1 MNQSDKIN
9 ISKFKIGVLLQSFK
23 MNKFEKEII
32 DQLNLDRNIE
42 LFAILEQKKNDNF
55 FKKISFAF
63 KKNSFLRNLEI
74 FFFKLIFFIEKFLL
88 SLVFKN
94 LKELNND
101 YIVNK
106 DIFKKIIN
114 VSPIYSPKGLYSEY
128 NVEDFDKITNEKIDL
143 VMRGNVNEIFRNNK
157 LKISRLGIISF
168 HHGDNRW
175 NRGGPPGFW
184 ETYYNKCETGFII
197 QLLTSSLDDGKVIF
211 RGEFATKRLY
221 TLNYYNLIRE
231 SNYNLIP
238 LIKKVLL
245 NKVTIIDGSN
255 LDKPKIH
262 KTPKIRIVLMYL
274 FYKIKLLSNLFLKK
288 YIFRKKQTWT
298 VCYSRNSFD
307 KVDFQN
313 PVEID
318 NLKDR
323 YFADPFV
330 ISKNN
335 KKFIF
340 VEDFSFKNNK
350 GSISV
355 IEIDENDSKKI
366 YEKIIEEN
374 FHLAFPFVF
383 FHENNLYMV
392 PETAKANSIR
402 LYKCNIFPHKWEY
415 CYDLISNINCADTII
430 FKKDNY
436 YYLLTSTSYYNDFSS
451 KLEIY
456 YADNPISKSWKPL
469 KLNPV
474 FFDIKNGRNGGLVY
488 KNNEIF
494 RVTQTYGIN
503 DLGDNQYGRKFSVNK
518 IIQLNL
524 EKFEEKNILNIK
536 PDFKKNL
543 LGTHHMS
550 SVDKFTVFDYCKY
563 E

>member
-1 MNQSDKIN
+1 MKPNQI
-9 ISKFKIGVLLQSFK
+9 FKVGLIIQSFN

-32 DQLNLDRNIE
+32 DNLYSDKNIE
-42 LFAILEQKKNDNF
+42 LIAILEKKKNFNLVN
-55 FKKISFAF
+55 KISFVLKKYSLWRIFEILFF
-63 KKNSFLRNLEI
+63 KIIFLVEKNILSI
-74 FFFKLIFFIEKFLL
+74 FF
-88 SLVFKN
+88 N
-94 LKELNND
+94 DLKELKNIYFIDKKKFN
-101 YIVNK
+101 
-106 DIFKKIIN
+106 KIITVN
-114 VSPIYSPKGLYSEY
+114 PIYSKKGIFSEY
-128 NVEDFDKITNEKIDL
+128 NKNDHNKILNEKLD
-143 VMRGNVNEIFRNNK
+143 VAVRGNVHEIFRNNK

-184 ETYYNKCETGFII
+184 ETYYNKSETGFII
-197 QLLTSSLDDGKVIF
+197 QLLTNSLDDGKVVF

-221 TLNYYNLIRE
+221 TLNYFNLLRE
-231 SNYNLIP
+231 SNYNLIHV
-238 LIKKVLL
+238 IKKVLL
-245 NKVTIIDGSN
+245 NKVTIINDSCIN
-255 LDKPKIH
+255 KSKIH
-262 KTPKIRIVLMYL
+262 KTPKISVILKYL
-274 FYKIKLLSNLFLKK
+274 FYKIKLLSNMFVKK
-288 YIFRKKQTWT
+288 YIFKKKQTWT

-313 PVEID
+313 PIEIN

-335 KKFIF
+335 KEFIF

-374 FHLAFPFVF
+374 FHLSFPFVF
-383 FHENNLYMV
+383 FHENNFYMV
-392 PETAKANSIR
+392 PETAEANSIR
-402 LYKCNIFPHKWEY
+402 LYKCNVFPHKWEY

-430 FKKDNY
+430 FKRDNY

-456 YADNPISKSWKPL
+456 YADNPISNSWKPF

-503 DLGDNQYGRKFSVNK
+503 SLGDNQYGRRFSVNK
-518 IIQLNL
+518 IMQLNI

-536 PDFKKNL
+536 PNFKKNL

-550 SVDKFTVFDYCKY
+550 SVDNFTVFDYCKY

>member
-1 MNQSDKIN
+1 MKNNQI
-9 ISKFKIGVLLQSFK
+9 FKVGLIIQSFN
-23 MNKFEKEII
+23 MNKFEKEIV
-32 DQLNLDRNIE
+32 DNLYADKNIE
-42 LFAILEQKKNDNF
+42 LIAILEKKKNFNLVNNISFIIKKYSFWRIFEILF
-55 FKKISFAF
+55 FKIIFLTE
-63 KKNSFLRNLEI
+63 KNILSI
-74 FFFKLIFFIEKFLL
+74 FF
-88 SLVFKN
+88 N
-94 LKELNND
+94 DLKELKNNYFID
-101 YIVNK
+101 KKKFN
-106 DIFKKIIN
+106 KIIA
-114 VSPIYSPKGLYSEY
+114 VDPIYSKKGIFSEY
-128 NVEDFDKITNEKIDL
+128 SKNDHDKILNEKLDL
-143 VMRGNVNEIFRNNK
+143 AIRGNVNEIFRNNK

-184 ETYYNKCETGFII
+184 ETYYNKSETGFII
-197 QLLTSSLDDGKVIF
+197 QILTSSLDDGKVVF

-221 TLNYYNLIRE
+221 TLNYFNLLRE
-231 SNYNLIP
+231 SNYNLINV
-238 LIKKVLL
+238 IKKVLL
-245 NKVTIIDGSN
+245 NKATIINDSELN
-255 LDKPKIH
+255 KSKIY
-262 KTPKIRIVLMYL
+262 KTPKISIVLMYL
-274 FYKIKLLSNLFLKK
+274 FNKIKLLSNLFLKK
-288 YIFRKKQTWT
+288 YIFRKKQTWN

-355 IEIDENDSKKI
+355 IEIDENDRKKI

-383 FHENNLYMV
+383 FYENNLYMV
-392 PETAKANSIR
+392 PETAEANSIR
-402 LYKCNIFPHKWEY
+402 LYKCSVFPHKWEY
-415 CYDLISNINCADTII
+415 CYDLISKINCADTII
-430 FKKDNY
+430 FKRDNY

-456 YADNPISKSWKPL
+456 FADNPISNLWKPC
-469 KLNPV
+469 KLNPI
-474 FFDIKNGRNGGLVY
+474 FFDIKNGRNGGLIY

-494 RVTQTYGIN
+494 RVAQTYGIN
-503 DLGDNQYGRKFSVNK
+503 DLGDNQYGRKFSINK
-518 IIQLNL
+518 IMQLNQD
-524 EKFEEKNILNIK
+524 KFEEKNILNIK

-543 LGTHHMS
+543 LGTHHMNS
-550 SVDKFTVFDYCKY
+550 ADNFTVFDYCKY

>member
-1 MNQSDKIN
+1 MKNNQI
-9 ISKFKIGVLLQSFK
+9 FKVGLIIQSFN
-23 MNKFEKEII
+23 MNKFEKEIV
-32 DQLNLDRNIE
+32 DNLYEDNNIE
-42 LFAILEQKKNDNF
+42 LIAIFEKKKNFNLINRISFILKKYSFRRIFEILF
-55 FKKISFAF
+55 FKIIFLAE
-63 KKNSFLRNLEI
+63 KNILSI
-74 FFFKLIFFIEKFLL
+74 FF
-88 SLVFKN
+88 N
-94 LKELNND
+94 DLKELKNNYFID
-101 YIVNK
+101 KKKFN
-106 DIFKKIIN
+106 KII
-114 VSPIYSPKGLYSEY
+114 VVDPIYSKKGIFSEY
-128 NVEDFDKITNEKIDL
+128 SKNDHDKILNEKLDL
-143 VMRGNVNEIFRNNK
+143 AIRGNVNEIFRNNK

-184 ETYYNKCETGFII
+184 ETYYNKSETGFII

-221 TLNYYNLIRE
+221 TLNYFNLLRE
-231 SNYNLIP
+231 SNYNLINI
-238 LIKKVLL
+238 IKKVLL
-245 NKVTIIDGSN
+245 NKVTIINDSDLN
-255 LDKPKIH
+255 KSKIY
-262 KTPKIRIVLMYL
+262 KTPKISIVLMYL
-274 FYKIKLLSNLFLKK
+274 FYKIKLLSNMFLKK
-288 YIFRKKQTWT
+288 YIFRKKQIWT

-313 PVEID
+313 LVEID

-355 IEIDENDSKKI
+355 IEIDENDHKKI

-374 FHLAFPFVF
+374 FHLSFPFVF
-383 FHENNLYMV
+383 FYENNLYMV
-392 PETAKANSIR
+392 PETAEANSIK
-402 LYKCNIFPHKWEY
+402 LYKCNSFPHKWEY
-415 CYDLISNINCADTII
+415 CYDLIPKINCADTVI
-430 FKKDNY
+430 FKRDDY
-436 YYLLTSTSYYNDFSS
+436 YYLLTSTSFYNDFSS

-456 YADNPISKSWKPL
+456 FADNPISNSWKPC
-469 KLNPV
+469 KLNPI
-474 FFDIKNGRNGGLVY
+474 FFDIKNGRNGGLIY
-488 KNNEIF
+488 KDNEIF
-494 RVTQTYGIN
+494 RVAQTYGIN

-518 IIQLNL
+518 IIQLNQ
-524 EKFEEKNILNIK
+524 EKFEEKNILNIQ

-543 LGTHHMS
+543 LGTHHMNS
-550 SVDKFTVFDYCKY
+550 TDNFTVFDYCKY